1 MNEWNGVVPYKSWKI
16 RQPNLFSKKRNL
28 SHRNATPFI
37 VVCKKATPLLK
48 GGGGC
53 ITSLERWKTRK
64 SSSKIK
70 TCMSITIESSHES
83 QEERRRTDLSQNIV
97 LTSFWA
103 ALCNCTKSKNNYK
116 IPSERRFGNWYSQK
130 EIFYH
135 ENEFRLD
142 I

>member
-37 VVCKKATPLLK
+37 VVCKKTTPLLK

-53 ITSLERWKTRK
+53 ITSFERWKTRK

-83 QEERRRTDLSQNIV
+83 QEERRRTDFPKIL
-97 LTSFWA
+97 FWPRFEP
-103 ALCNCTKSKNNYK
+103 LYVQLYQISKLKIITKSPQREDLGIDINKK
-116 IPSERRFGNWYSQK
+116 RFLSWK
-130 EIFYH
+130 
-135 ENEFRLD
+135 RV
-142 I
+142 